1 MEEIKSLTY
10 RAEEALVKAMEA
22 NEAEPMVLAELGK
35 AFADDDE
42 DEDGSYQLPPAAY
55 EYEDI
60 QDEAA

>member
-35 AFADDDE
+35 AFAAVVTAGAPASTLERLPELLNAIE
-42 DEDGSYQLPPAAY
+42 DM
-55 EYEDI
+55 
-60 QDEAA
+60 